1 MFIKQ
6 GDFMNFQLHT
16 FYVNKWISFIKLLL
30 IYFTLSTAVAETI
43 NSPAINIDEPTGSLV
58 LSKALSLAL
67 VKNPQLAVFSYEIRA
82 QEAMQ
87 LQAGLLPNPT
97 FNANASNFGNSAY
110 QGFDGDAVSLELSQL
125 IELGGK
131 RAARIKAAGLTQTL
145 ANWDYETQRMNV
157 MTQVAQAFIRV
168 LAAQESVVLAQE
180 MQTVADK
187 MTAAVSALFEAG
199 NVAAV
204 EKIKTKVMQSTTK
217 IELMRAEK
225 NLQIAR
231 RALAATWNNSNP
243 RFTTAIGDLKAIK
256 KLPEFSLLV
265 KQLNTNPD
273 LARWT
278 DEISQRQALMELE
291 ESKAIPDVTVTLGVN
306 NNLIPNDYAL
316 LAGVS
321 IPIPLFDR
329 NQGNI
334 SAARFRVS
342 KAEASYQNRKLKFK
356 TQLNTRYQQLQ
367 IAYEEVL
374 ALEEE
379 VIPSAERAYQIAKQG
394 YQLGKFNLL
403 NLLDAQRTLF
413 RVQKQYLRALTD
425 YHLNV
430 AQIERLTGHALTPFA
445 DKTE

>member
-1 MFIKQ
+1 
-6 GDFMNFQLHT
+6 
-16 FYVNKWISFIKLLL
+16 
-30 IYFTLSTAVAETI
+30 
-43 NSPAINIDEPTGSLV
+43 
-58 LSKALSLAL
+58 
-67 VKNPQLAVFSYEIRA
+67 
-82 QEAMQ
+82 
-87 LQAGLLPNPT
+87 
-97 FNANASNFGNSAY
+97 
-110 QGFDGDAVSLELSQL
+110 
-125 IELGGK
+125 
-131 RAARIKAAGLTQTL
+131 
-145 ANWDYETQRMNV
+145 
-157 MTQVAQAFIRV
+157 MTQVAQTFIRV
-168 LAAQESVVLAQE
+168 LAAQESVVLAEE

-187 MTAAVSALFEAG
+187 MTTAVSALFEAG

-225 NLQIAR
+225 NLQMAR
-231 RALAATWNNSNP
+231 KVLAATWNSSEP
-243 RFTTAIGDLKAIK
+243 HFKAVTGDLKAIK
-256 KLPEFSLLV
+256 DLPQLSSLV
-265 KQLNTNPD
+265 KQLNANPD

-342 KAEASYQNRKLKFK
+342 KAEASYQNRQLKFK

-379 VIPSAERAYQIAKQG
+379 VIPSAERSYQIAKQG

-445 DKTE
+445 DKTEQ